1 MSGQDTKILETDNDI
16 FVKKKIKKTCKFVIM
31 T

>member
-1 MSGQDTKILETDNDI
+1 MSGQDTKIFETDNDI
-16 FVKKKIKKTCKFVIM
+16 FVKKITKTCKFVIM